1 MGNIASHEV
10 PSQALAIKKRTTS
23 RAQRANVLLMAV
35 RYKAELGQA
44 IARRRKELGLTQ
56 KDLAEL
62 THYKEAQTVSR
73 WERGENLPGDLEV
86 VATALQWTLP
96 ELMAGI
102 VPPDRRTARKLGID
116 RSMADGGTP
125 QLERI
130 EAQYDRILHEL
141 QELKQRVDDRVEMLD
156 TIVRERQETE
166 RRLRHMTVDEADEI
180 IRLLQESR
188 NRLGRDV
195 GKRSLRAEPD
205 KDHRAA
211 Q

>member
-1 MGNIASHEV
+1 M

-205 KDHRAA
+205 KDRRAA